1 MPKRTPL
8 YEEHLKAGGK
18 MVDFA
23 GFEMPVQYKE
33 GVLSEHLAVRK
44 AGGLFD
50 VSHMGEFEFI
60 GPDALACLQ
69 WLTVNNVA
77 KLTDGM
83 AQYSILLH
91 ESGGVVDDILV
102 YREKADRFIMVVNAS
117 NIAKDWAWVG
127 KNKKGNVTLRNL
139 SDTLSLIAFQGPK
152 AVEIV
157 QTLTDTPVQ
166 QLKSFRF
173 AAGLLAGQKNCWI
186 ARTGYTGEDGVE
198 IFCQNAQAT
207 PIWQALLAA
216 GASQGVVPV
225 GLGARD
231 TLRLEARLSLYG
243 HEINDETNPF
253 EAGLSWVVKMDKEDF
268 LGKKSLTAIQQKG
281 LTRQIVGF
289 KMIDKGIARQ
299 GYPIS
304 NGTQTVGQVTSGSHS
319 PTLGIP
325 IGLGYVPTSMS
336 AVGTQFYID
345 IRKSLKLAE
354 VVATPFYKR

>member
-1 MPKRTPL
+1 M
-8 YEEHLKAGGK
+8 
-18 MVDFA
+18 
-23 GFEMPVQYKE
+23 
-33 GVLSEHLAVRK
+33 
-44 AGGLFD
+44 
-50 VSHMGEFEFI
+50 
-60 GPDALACLQ
+60 
-69 WLTVNNVA
+69 
-77 KLTDGM
+77 
-83 AQYSILLH
+83 
-91 ESGGVVDDILV
+91 
-102 YREKADRFIMVVNAS
+102 
-117 NIAKDWAWVG
+117 
-127 KNKKGNVTLRNL
+127 
-139 SDTLSLIAFQGPK
+139 
-152 AVEIV
+152 
-157 QTLTDTPVQ
+157 
-166 QLKSFRF
+166 
-173 AAGLLAGQKNCWI
+173 
-186 ARTGYTGEDGVE
+186 
-198 IFCQNAQAT
+198 
-207 PIWQALLAA
+207 
-216 GASQGVVPV
+216 